1 MARTERA
8 TLRMHPRIISL
19 PRVREGWCDADLG
32 GGVSS
37 GKGGVEVLQHTHDVL
52 ALAWAPSGKMLAS
65 ATLDG
70 QIHLWDPLEAELL
83 VSGMTFLPGLGT
95 MLAHILGQHARSQSA
110 ELHLVVLCFLSTSI
124 AR

>member
-1 MARTERA
+1 M
-8 TLRMHPRIISL
+8 
-19 PRVREGWCDADLG
+19 
-32 GGVSS
+32 SS

-83 VSGMTFLPGLGT
+83 VGGT
-95 MLAHILGQHARSQSA
+95 ASLTVSMIFA
-110 ELHLVVLCFLSTSI
+110 
-124 AR
+124 

>member
-1 MARTERA
+1 M
-8 TLRMHPRIISL
+8 
-19 PRVREGWCDADLG
+19 
-32 GGVSS
+32 SS

-83 VSGMTFLPGLGT
+83 VSR
-95 MLAHILGQHARSQSA
+95 IS
-110 ELHLVVLCFLSTSI
+110 LSTTS
-124 AR
+124 APLLRT